1 MVNLREAYKWGK
13 FVLRTAGILYEQHYN
28 GFFLTP
34 IKEKCS
40 KKSLRY
46 SRPIGIYWPFILTQ
60 FPAILSTF
68 LTFTIY
74 ERCILINFF

>member
-34 IKEKCS
+34 TKEK
-40 KKSLRY
+40 R
-46 SRPIGIYWPFILTQ
+46 
-60 FPAILSTF
+60 
-68 LTFTIY
+68 
-74 ERCILINFF
+74 